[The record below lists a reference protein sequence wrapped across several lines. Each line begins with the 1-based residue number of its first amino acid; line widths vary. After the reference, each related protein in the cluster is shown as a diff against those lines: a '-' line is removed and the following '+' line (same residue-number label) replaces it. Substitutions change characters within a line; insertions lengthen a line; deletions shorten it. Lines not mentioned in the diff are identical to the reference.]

1 MQHQSHFFKP
11 TQYEC
16 EEINMYFSDEKF
28 EVYKFIEF
36 LKNTSEI
43 KDLVITSPQ
52 CLDDSCCTQY
62 HTFKFKIGA

>member
-1 MQHQSHFFKP
+1 MH
-11 TQYEC
+11 
-16 EEINMYFSDEKF
+16 FSDEKF